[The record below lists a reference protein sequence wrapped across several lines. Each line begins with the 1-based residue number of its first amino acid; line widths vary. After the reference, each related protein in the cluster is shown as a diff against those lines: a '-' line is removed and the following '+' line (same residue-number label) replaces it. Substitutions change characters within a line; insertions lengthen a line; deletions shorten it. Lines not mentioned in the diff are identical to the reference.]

1 MPMRPAGLRTTCF
14 SLALAALGLACGG
27 GPETRNVVL
36 VTLDGVR
43 IQDFFAGIDP
53 AIAAHSATLEYSDI
67 EAVKQRYWR
76 ETPTARREAVMPFF
90 WKTLAPMGVVLGNKA
105 AGSSVTVTNQVCW
118 SSAGYAEIM
127 TGAAQPEIVD
137 NSLVRYPHETVIE
150 YVRKALDLDRSQ
162 VAEFGSWD
170 GIKMAAASR
179 DGAFFMNG
187 AFDGIPADLSTPH
200 MDRIAALRHRVL
212 GLWEEGSNDALTFEL
227 AKAYLQRHQPRLLWI
242 AFGQT
247 DDWAH
252 ADRYDRLIED
262 LHLMDTLLEDLWT
275 TMQSMDAY
283 RDRTTLIIT
292 TDHGRGREAQDWAEH
307 DIGIPG
313 SEDIW
318 VAVIG
323 PDTPDVG
330 ELAPAP
336 PAFQSNIAAT
346 LLQFFDHSGEDFS
359 SRAGP
364 PIPGTLD

>member
-1 MPMRPAGLRTTCF
+1 MRIRPDAAAAVLL
-14 SLALAALGLACGG
+14 LALAGLACGG
-27 GPETRNVVL
+27 ERTQNVVL

-53 AIAAHSATLEYSDI
+53 VLAAHSATFEYTDI

-76 ETPTARREAVMPFF
+76 ETPVARREAVMPFF

-105 AGSSVTVTNQVCW
+105 AGSSVSVTNEVCW
-118 SSAGYAEIM
+118 SSPGYAEIM

-137 NSLVRYPHETVIE
+137 NTLVRYPHETVMQ
-150 YVRKALDLDRSQ
+150 YVREELGLDTTQ
-162 VAEFGSWD
+162 VAQFGSWD
-170 GIKMAAASR
+170 GIKLAASSR
-179 DGAFFMNG
+179 DDAFFMNG
-187 AFDGIPADLSTPH
+187 AFDPIPAELSTPY

-227 AKAYLQRHQPRLLWI
+227 AKAYLQRHEPRLLWI

-275 TMQSMDAY
+275 TLQSMDAY
-283 RDRTTLIIT
+283 RDKTTLIIT
-292 TDHGRGREAQDWAEH
+292 TDHGRGLTAQDWAEH
-307 DIGIPG
+307 DVSIPG
-313 SEDIW
+313 SQDIW

-336 PAFQSNIAAT
+336 AAHQSDIAAT
-346 LLQFFDHSGEDFS
+346 LLQFFGLEGADFS
-359 SRAGP
+359 PEAGP
-364 PIPGTLD
+364 PIPGTFE